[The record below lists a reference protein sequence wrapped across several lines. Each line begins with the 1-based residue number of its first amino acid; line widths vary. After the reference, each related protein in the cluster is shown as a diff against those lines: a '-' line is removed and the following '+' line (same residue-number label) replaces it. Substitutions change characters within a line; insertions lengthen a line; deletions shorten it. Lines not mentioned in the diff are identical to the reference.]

1 MSLRCFKW
9 TPNFLVVRMKW
20 ILSHLLCASLKKSI
34 THIYV
39 RAGCDVATISGTK
52 AVSAWHSIIK
62 TQVCVCVCVAAS
74 LIGAVLLAPSLQKR
88 LQSFLAKLP
97 PAIARTCAG
106 YWDCTIAKCP
116 RGGGGGLGVTVWM
129 MPTDISLDSH
139 CGVAAGSNQAGTES
153 LKRLPQ
159 E

>member
-1 MSLRCFKW
+1 M
-9 TPNFLVVRMKW
+9 
-20 ILSHLLCASLKKSI
+20 
-34 THIYV
+34 
-39 RAGCDVATISGTK
+39 ATISGTK

-106 YWDCTIAKCP
+106 Y
-116 RGGGGGLGVTVWM
+116 
-129 MPTDISLDSH
+129 
-139 CGVAAGSNQAGTES
+139 
-153 LKRLPQ
+153 
-159 E
+159 